1 MAVARPQDA
10 SGSHA
15 EELGLPT
22 VPTEPVSVT
31 IDLVRPTV
39 LIVDDH
45 RAFRTAVTVML
56 EGEGFEVV
64 GDAPDG
70 PAAIDAVAA
79 LRPDVVLLD
88 VQLPGMD
95 GIEVAQ
101 LLAAAL
107 EPPMVVLVSSHDASV
122 YGQRLTSAPVRGFI
136 PKSKLSG
143 DVLARLVG

>member
-1 MAVARPQDA
+1 M
-10 SGSHA
+10 
-15 EELGLPT
+15 
-22 VPTEPVSVT
+22 
-31 IDLVRPTV
+31 RPTV

-45 RAFRTAVTVML
+45 RAFRTAVAVML

-70 PAAIDAVAA
+70 PSAIDAVAA

-95 GIEVAQ
+95 GIEVAE
-101 LLAAAL
+101 LLAADV
-107 EPPMVVLVSSHDASV
+107 EPPLVVLVSSHDASV
-122 YGQRLTSAPVRGFI
+122 YGQRLTTAPVRGFI

-143 DVLARLVG
+143 DALARLVG